1 MTGTKTS
8 GFPPNVVCHWRTL
21 LGVVGAAMLLWSRAC
36 LAADV
41 PASTPRGNSD
51 SKVLVR
57 EGISLMHL
65 NKNQEA
71 VDKLQQAVALSAD
84 SPEAYHSL
92 ALVLSKIGKMNDAI
106 AAMRK
111 ALELRPDSDASWL
124 TLGGFYQSNGN
135 IEEALVTYQSFLE
148 RFPDHKMKRKV
159 EALRDALRSEQ
170 KESRIRQEQDRML
183 QDRPGTQERSIV
195 APLAAEF
202 ASGNDDYLA
211 QMFTKGVNRWPRE
224 RIPIT
229 VFIHEGIGVPGYREA
244 FGKILR
250 RSFDDWS
257 TASDRQ
263 VIFTFVGS
271 PKEARLQCF
280 WTDRIADAGNA
291 AEAGDARISM
301 DQDGIC
307 KGEIWFLTQPVSK
320 TIPLSDNYFRLVSLH
335 EIGHGLGMSGH
346 TTNPD
351 DIMFYSATFKD
362 VWRELSGRDS
372 RSVKRLYKDL

>member
-1 MTGTKTS
+1 MTVSKNTLAR
-8 GFPPNVVCHWRTL
+8 NVICKWL
-21 LGVVGAAMLLWSRAC
+21 PLFGAVGAIVLLSSRAC
-36 LAADV
+36 PASDV
-41 PASTPRGNSD
+41 AASTPRSSTD
-51 SKVLVR
+51 SRVLVR

-71 VDKLQQAVALSAD
+71 VDKLQQAVSLNGD

-135 IEEALVTYQSFLE
+135 IEEALATYKAFLE

-159 EALRDALRSEQ
+159 EALRDSLTAEQ
-170 KESRIRQEQDRML
+170 RESKIRQEQDRIL
-183 QDRPGTQERSIV
+183 QDRPSTQERSIV

-202 ASGNDDYLA
+202 SSGNDDYLA
-211 QMFTKGVNRWPRE
+211 QMFAKGVNRWPRE

-229 VFIHEGIGVPGYREA
+229 VYIHDGAGVPGYREA
-244 FGKILR
+244 FGRILR

-263 VIFTFVGS
+263 VAFAFVNS

-280 WTDRIADAGNA
+280 WTDRVADTGNA

-307 KGEIWFLTQPVSK
+307 KSEIWFLTQPVSK
-320 TIPLSDNYFRLVSLH
+320 TIPLTDNYFRLVSLH